1 MNYLCGLVCIVRR
14 KKRDERKFD
23 YKALIE
29 QGDSLIEVLETLNKY
44 NPVFTGSIV
53 NLKQVNHLLKEQLE
67 ETKQIHPELFI

>member
-14 KKRDERKFD
+14 KKRDEKKFD

-67 ETKQIHPELFI
+67 ETKKAHPELFI